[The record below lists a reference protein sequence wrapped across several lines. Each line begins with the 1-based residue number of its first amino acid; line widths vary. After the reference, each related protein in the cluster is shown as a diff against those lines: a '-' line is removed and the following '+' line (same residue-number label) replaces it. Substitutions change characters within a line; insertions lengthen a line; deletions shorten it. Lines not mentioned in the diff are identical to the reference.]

1 MQKDGERKRTEMGQ
15 GRQSVRIRQQE
26 EEQEECFK
34 VINEEE
40 QGWLR
45 KAVGIGC
52 SKQSKNTVQ
61 LRAALGPEAK
71 AGWLAEEG
79 GGRCGRRG
87 RGRAERAAS
96 PYKSFTN
103 LVTQT
108 GLRLS
113 AGLSPTHQCPGL
125 ILQSQALE
133 HDGDG

>member
-1 MQKDGERKRTEMGQ
+1 MGQ
-15 GRQSVRIRQQE
+15 GRQSVRIRQWE

-79 GGRCGRRG
+79 GGDVAGGGEEGQRELPAPTRV
-87 RGRAERAAS
+87 
-96 PYKSFTN
+96 
-103 LVTQT
+103 LQT
-108 GLRLS
+108 S
-113 AGLSPTHQCPGL
+113 
-125 ILQSQALE
+125 
-133 HDGDG
+133 